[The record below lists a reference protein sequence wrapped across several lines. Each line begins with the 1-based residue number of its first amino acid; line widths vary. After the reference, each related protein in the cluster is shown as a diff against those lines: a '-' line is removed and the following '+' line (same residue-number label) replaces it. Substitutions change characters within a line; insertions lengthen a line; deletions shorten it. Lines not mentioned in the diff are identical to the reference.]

1 MTALWTA
8 VAVVLILFTGRD
20 VVHELF
26 HPEAHGS
33 ISRAVARFVWRLARA
48 AGKKRRSVIHHAGPM
63 ILISVAVTWTALL
76 AVGWALLY
84 YPRLDSAYRGPEGHH
99 PPGAATF
106 FTALYVS
113 LSMMTDLGSPE
124 FVPQPG
130 PMRFVAMLEAFTGPI
145 LITAWITWVLS
156 IYPVLAERRSFSR
169 EVALLRRVEPSAV
182 ATVSN
187 LTSVVLAEQLR
198 SLADKLLR
206 IQSDLGQSRVTY
218 YFQNPSREASLSWQL
233 PWVLELA
240 RAAERLGMDPAVRHH
255 GRLLALT
262 TEAIVAEIGE
272 QFLSLK
278 GAPPEEILR
287 ALAEDHLLD
296 QPGRHETEASEREAK
311 RVARTE
317 PAPESPRG

>member
-1 MTALWTA
+1 

-33 ISRAVARFVWRLARA
+33 ISRGVARVVWRLLRA
-48 AGKKRRSVIHHAGPM
+48 AAKKRKRILLHAGPV

-84 YPRLDSAYRGPEGHH
+84 YPRMDSAYRSPEGPHE
-99 PPGAATF
+99 PGARSF
-106 FTALYVS
+106 FNALYIS
-113 LSMMTDLGSPE
+113 LAMMTDIGSPE

-182 ATVSN
+182 ATVSR
-187 LTSVVLAEQLR
+187 LTSTVLAEQLR

-206 IQSDLGQSRVTY
+206 IHADLGQSRVTY
-218 YFQNPSREASLSWQL
+218 YFQNPSRDVALAWQL
-233 PWVLELA
+233 PWVLELG
-240 RAAERLGMDPAVRHH
+240 RAAERLGVEPAVRHH
-255 GRLLALT
+255 GRLLVLT

-272 QFLSLK
+272 QFLSLP
-278 GAPPEEILR
+278 GAPPDEVLR
-287 ALAEDHLLD
+287 ALAEDHLLAD
-296 QPGRHETEASEREAK
+296 PYIGLRETPPD
-311 RVARTE
+311 ARAT
-317 PAPESPRG
+317 PI